1 MINKLLIANRGEIA
15 VRVIR
20 SCRELGIAVVAV
32 YSEADR
38 TAPHVLMADEAVCV
52 GPPPSVDSYLNVAN
66 ILEAA
71 RSTGADAIHP
81 GYGFLSENAGF
92 ARSVL
97 SAGLSWIGPDP
108 ETLEQMGDKTAARRL
123 ALEVGAPIVPG
134 GTEPVT
140 DLAAVEKTAAEV
152 GYPVLIKAAG
162 GGGGK
167 GMRIVANPDELSSAF
182 NRARSEA
189 ASAFADDRV
198 YVEKVVDQPHHVE
211 IQVFADGRG
220 PGRTHG
226 EPQIVSLGERECSV
240 QRRYQKIIEETPS
253 PFITPEVR
261 EQLSALAVKIATACR
276 YRGAGTVEFLVD
288 RDQNYY
294 FLEMNTRLQVEHP
307 ITEMVAGLDLV
318 AEQIRV
324 ASGEH
329 LSFDREDIQ
338 PRGHAIE
345 CRIYAEDGFDNFT
358 PSTGTVLELSTP
370 GGNGVRLDH
379 GIRSGLEITPY
390 YDPILGKL
398 CTWGRSR
405 QDAVRRMA
413 RALEE
418 LRIVGVRTTVPFC
431 LAVMNHPA
439 FIEGNYC
446 TSFIGDYLPE
456 LAAWAEGGTNHLG
469 EVAAL
474 GAAMFATSHQ
484 PTPAGHTNSTST
496 ESAWLR
502 LGRERQVSR

>member
-1 MINKLLIANRGEIA
+1 MIHKLLIANRGEIA

-20 SCRELGIAVVAV
+20 SCRELDIPAVAV

-38 TAPHVLMADEAVCV
+38 SAPHVLMADEAVCI
-52 GPPPSVDSYLNVAN
+52 GPPPSVDSYLNVGN
-66 ILEAA
+66 LLEAA

-81 GYGFLSENAGF
+81 GYGFLSENADF

-97 SAGLSWIGPDP
+97 AAGLTWIGPDP
-108 ETLEQMGDKTAARRL
+108 ETLERMGDKVAARRL
-123 ALEVGAPIVPG
+123 AREVGAPIVPG
-134 GTEPVT
+134 GTEPAA

-167 GMRIVANPDELSSAF
+167 GMRMVSSADELPAAF
-182 NRARSEA
+182 ERARSEA

-198 YVEKVVDQPHHVE
+198 YVEKVLDQPHHVE
-211 IQVFADGRG
+211 IQIFADGHDRV
-220 PGRTHG
+220 
-226 EPQIVSLGERECSV
+226 VSLGERECSI

-253 PFITPEVR
+253 PFITPAVR
-261 EQLSALAVKIATACR
+261 EQLSALAVKIAAACR
-276 YRGAGTVEFLVD
+276 YKGAGTVEFLVD
-288 RDQNYY
+288 RDQHYY

-307 ITEMVAGLDLV
+307 ITELVTGLDLV

-324 ASGEH
+324 ASGEP
-329 LSFDREDIQ
+329 LSFDQDDIQ

-345 CRIYAEDGFDNFT
+345 CRIYAEDGFDSFA
-358 PSTGTVLELSTP
+358 PSTGTVLELTAPS
-370 GGNGVRLDH
+370 GMGVRLDH
-379 GIRSGLEITPY
+379 GIREGLEITPY

-398 CTWGRSR
+398 CTWGRTR
-405 QDAVRRMA
+405 PEAARRMA

-439 FIEGNYC
+439 FAKGDYC
-446 TSFIGDYLPE
+446 TGFISDYLPE
-456 LAAWAEGGTNHLG
+456 LSAWAEGQPDQLH

-474 GAAMFATSHQ
+474 GATLFAASRKPRSSEDSHA
-484 PTPAGHTNSTST
+484 TEPA
-496 ESAWLR
+496 WVR
-502 LGRERQVSR
+502 LGRERQVSH

>member
-1 MINKLLIANRGEIA
+1 M
-15 VRVIR
+15 RVIR
-20 SCRELGIAVVAV
+20 SCRELDIPAVAV

-38 TAPHVLMADEAVCV
+38 AAPHVLMADEAVCI
-52 GPPPSVDSYLNVAN
+52 GPPSSVESYLNVAN

-71 RSTGADAIHP
+71 RSIGADAIHP

-97 SAGLSWIGPDP
+97 DAGLTWIGPDP
-108 ETLEQMGDKTAARRL
+108 ETLEQMGDKVAARRL
-123 ALEVGAPIVPG
+123 ALEVGVPIVPG
-134 GTEPVT
+134 GMEPAT

-167 GMRIVANPDELSSAF
+167 GMRVVTSADELPTAF
-182 NRARSEA
+182 ERARSEA

-198 YVEKVVDQPHHVE
+198 YVEKVLDQPHHVE
-211 IQVFADGRG
+211 IQVFADGH
-220 PGRTHG
+220 GR
-226 EPQIVSLGERECSV
+226 IVSLGERECSI

-261 EQLSALAVKIATACR
+261 EQLSALAVKIAAACR
-276 YRGAGTVEFLVD
+276 YKGAGTVEFLVD

-307 ITEMVAGLDLV
+307 ITELVTGLDLV
-318 AEQIRV
+318 AEQLRV
-324 ASGEH
+324 ASGEP
-329 LSFDREDIQ
+329 LSFEQDDIQ
-338 PRGHAIE
+338 PRGHALE
-345 CRIYAEDGFDNFT
+345 CRIYAEDGFDSFA
-358 PSTGTVLELSTP
+358 PSTGTVLELTAPS
-370 GGNGVRLDH
+370 GMGVRLDH
-379 GIRSGLEITPY
+379 GIREGLEITPY

-398 CTWGRSR
+398 CTWGRTR
-405 QDAVRRMA
+405 PEAVRRMI

-439 FIEGNYC
+439 FIRGDYC
-446 TSFIGDYLPE
+446 TGFISDYLPE
-456 LAAWAEGGTNHLG
+456 LFSWAEGQPDHLH

-474 GAAMFATSHQ
+474 GATLFAASRK
-484 PTPAGHTNSTST
+484 PGSSERVADSPAT
-496 ESAWLR
+496 EPAWVR
-502 LGRERQVSR
+502 LGRERQVSH